1 MCEKICNHRTQ
12 EDEKMKLYYQP
23 EGHWFGDCMPFGKG
37 DTFYLFHQRD
47 TRVPCPFGEPFGW
60 DLALTKDFVH
70 YEDCGT
76 AIPRGGDDEQD
87 QFIYAGSI
95 CEDREGRYHAFYTG
109 YNRDYPAQ
117 GKASQVLMHATSEDL
132 KHWTKTK
139 DAVTFVPQ
147 PGYDPDDWRD
157 PFVLWDEEKERY
169 ILILGARL
177 AGNKNRTTGRTVYF
191 TSKDLTDW
199 KFEGDFWAPDLFTMH
214 EMPDLFKMGDWWY
227 LITTEY
233 SHASTQVY
241 RMAKSLE
248 GPWIAPEDD
257 AFDGRAYY
265 AGRTFMLHDQR
276 ILFGW
281 VPTRANETDSANL
294 VYNSESDKEDF
305 IWAGT
310 YVAHELY
317 QRPDGTLGCR
327 IPDTVWNAF
336 QELQPI
342 EDVILTRE
350 SGRAL
355 KHIWKNAGDCF
366 RFEADVTFAEGTRG
380 FSIGLRAQE
389 EDDEFYSFSFE
400 CTRNRVIFEKS
411 PNWPWPRMNN
421 MGLERPIH
429 LEAGKTY
436 HVQIIAD
443 DTIATVYVDGVAMN
457 TRMYTNPGEGICLGV
472 TDGSAKFEHM
482 AIGFLEK

>member
-1 MCEKICNHRTQ
+1 
-12 EDEKMKLYYQP
+12 MKLYYQP

-177 AGNKNRTTGRTVYF
+177 AGNKNRTPGRTVYF

-214 EMPDLFKMGDWWY
+214 ERPDLFNMGDWW
-227 LITTEY
+227 
-233 SHASTQVY
+233 
-241 RMAKSLE
+241 
-248 GPWIAPEDD
+248 
-257 AFDGRAYY
+257 
-265 AGRTFMLHDQR
+265 
-276 ILFGW
+276 
-281 VPTRANETDSANL
+281 
-294 VYNSESDKEDF
+294 
-305 IWAGT
+305 
-310 YVAHELY
+310 
-317 QRPDGTLGCR
+317 
-327 IPDTVWNAF
+327 
-336 QELQPI
+336 
-342 EDVILTRE
+342 
-350 SGRAL
+350 
-355 KHIWKNAGDCF
+355 
-366 RFEADVTFAEGTRG
+366 
-380 FSIGLRAQE
+380 
-389 EDDEFYSFSFE
+389 
-400 CTRNRVIFEKS
+400 
-411 PNWPWPRMNN
+411 
-421 MGLERPIH
+421 
-429 LEAGKTY
+429 
-436 HVQIIAD
+436 
-443 DTIATVYVDGVAMN
+443 
-457 TRMYTNPGEGICLGV
+457 
-472 TDGSAKFEHM
+472 
-482 AIGFLEK
+482 